1 MVKSNTITFTVRK
14 AVEYFNLSIDSGG
27 IEDGI
32 VYPISVHVYVDD
44 VYVGDTPVTVRVS
57 SGLHKLQV
65 SAEAPYVFE
74 FWGDGVTENP
84 RTVNVVGDVS
94 LTAYFRYVYFS
105 LSVDSRG
112 LEDGRV
118 YPISIHVYID
128 DVYAGDTPLT
138 WKVSAGSHK
147 IYVSAEPPYSFEF
160 WGDGSTENPRTVNVD
175 RDMALTAYFR
185 YVYQGLTLDSSDQYG
200 VRIPTEFYIDDKY
213 VGDAPVTVW
222 ISGEHKVEAR
232 SKMPWLYTWWRWS
245 DGVTENPR
253 RVNVVGYMYVTALF
267 SRVEVSIVKNTI
279 SVPKSEYKSYEFVEV
294 SGRLDFS
301 APLRSQ
307 AGIRID
313 KHVIYGSTGYDRYVG
328 TITVTAPAGATYVT
342 YSYRIGFTTPDIYTL
357 YSEAYFAGEGKRV
370 KSNSVTVT
378 VGVIVR

>member
-1 MVKSNTITFTVRK
+1 MFTVRK

-27 IEDGI
+27 IEDGV

-65 SAEAPYVFE
+65 SAEPPYVFE

-138 WKVSAGSHK
+138 WMVGAGSHK

-175 RDMALTAYFR
+175 RDMTLTAYFR
-185 YVYQGLTLDSSDQYG
+185 YVYQGLSLDSIDQYG
-200 VRIPTEFYIDDKY
+200 LRCPTEFYIDDKY
-213 VGDAPVTVW
+213 VGDAPVTVR

-232 SKMPWLYTWWRWS
+232 SKMPWLYTWWGWS
-245 DGVTENPR
+245 DGVAENPR
-253 RVNVVGYMYVTALF
+253 RISVVGYMYLAALF

-279 SVPKSEYKSYEFVEV
+279 SVPKSEYKSYEVVEV

-357 YSEAYFAGEGKRV
+357 YSEAYFAGEGKSV